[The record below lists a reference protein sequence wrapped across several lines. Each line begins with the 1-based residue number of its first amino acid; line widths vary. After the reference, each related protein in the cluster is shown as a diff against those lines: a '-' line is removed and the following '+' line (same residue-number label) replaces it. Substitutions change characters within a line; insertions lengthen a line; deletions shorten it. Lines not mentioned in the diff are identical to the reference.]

1 METVRYTQS
10 EPSSRRTSSS
20 QSIALGLDRI
30 GLISLRFPLLIALAA
45 VVVLVAAVFGLARI
59 KVDDSLSQLF
69 RSDTPEFKTFEEV
82 TRRFPSNEFDV
93 LIVVEGKSLCER
105 GSIEKLRDL
114 VTDLQL
120 IEGTRGIISLFSAR
134 QPPQGGELPAPLFP
148 EQLPEGAEYDRLIQ
162 RVMNNEIIHGKLLS
176 EDGELTLIVLALD
189 PDVVSSSRLRDLI
202 ANIQKTIDEALARA
216 GLTTRLSGVPV
227 MQLEIRN
234 AVERDRMFY
243 NAFGFA
249 AGCLIAI
256 VFFRRLSFMII
267 GAGPPLI
274 AIVLS
279 LGALGWFDFRLNMF
293 LNVMT
298 PLIMVISFS
307 DSMQL
312 TFAARDR
319 LLQGQPKFLAFC
331 NAMLVVG
338 PACVLTHATAALS
351 FVALQFSESNLIRTF
366 GEAGLVA
373 TLIAI
378 FAVLMLVPL
387 FGILLVRKESMFL
400 AKVKGADAA
409 VDVLRRFCG
418 WIAGKMVQHPG
429 VYIRLG

>member
-1 METVRYTQS
+1 MDALKSMQQ
-10 EPSSRRTSSS
+10 EPSSHRTSPS
-20 QSIALGLDRI
+20 QSIAFGIERI
-30 GLISLRFPLLIALAA
+30 GLISLLFPLLVGLATVVLLLAA
-45 VVVLVAAVFGLARI
+45 AVGIARI

-69 RSDTPEFKTFEEV
+69 RSNTPEFKTFEEV

-93 LIVVEGKSLCER
+93 LIVVEGKNLLER
-105 GSIEKLRDL
+105 ASIEKLRDL

-120 IEGTRGIISLFSAR
+120 IEGTRGIISVFSAR
-134 QPPQGGELPAPLFP
+134 QPPQGNELPAPRFP
-148 EQLPEGAEYDRLIQ
+148 EQLPEDAEYERLIQ
-162 RVMNNEIIHGKLLS
+162 RVMSNEIIHGKLLS
-176 EDGELTLIVLALD
+176 EDGELTLMVLALD
-189 PDVVSSSRLRDLI
+189 ADVVSSSRLRDVI
-202 ANIQKTIDEALARA
+202 AHIRQTIDEDLAGT

-234 AVERDRMFY
+234 AVERDRLFY

-249 AGCLIAI
+249 AGALIAI

-267 GAGPPLI
+267 GAGPPLF
-274 AIVLS
+274 AIVIA

-319 LLQGQPKFLAFC
+319 LLQGEGRFEAFR

-351 FVALQFSESNLIRTF
+351 FIALQFSESNLIRTF

-373 TLIAI
+373 TLIAM

-387 FGILLVRKESMFL
+387 LGIALLRT
-400 AKVKGADAA
+400 
-409 VDVLRRFCG
+409 R
-418 WIAGKMVQHPG
+418 
-429 VYIRLG
+429 